1 MKAGLRRA
9 GRRCT
14 LALFCASLAGL
25 TACDGLQTLPPTI
38 TPVDAESLKDAYRI
52 GSDDSLQIFVWRQ
65 PELST
70 SVSVR
75 PDGRITIPL
84 IEDLPATGK
93 TPTEL
98 ARDVEKALGTYI
110 QDPIVTVIVRG
121 FVGPYEDRIRIVG
134 EAQRPQTLS
143 YRSTMT
149 LLDVM
154 IAVGGI
160 TDFAAGNRATLTRT
174 IAGKSQTYRLLLDDL
189 LRDGDLSANVR
200 IFPGDVIV
208 IPEAWF

>member
-1 MKAGLRRA
+1 MIDRNFVKVAIVAVVAIAVTACSGLR
-9 GRRCT
+9 
-14 LALFCASLAGL
+14 
-25 TACDGLQTLPPTI
+25 TLPTAKL
-38 TPVDAESLKDAYRI
+38 TDKSATSEYRI
-52 GSDDSLQIFVWRQ
+52 GSDDSLQIFIWRN

-98 ARDVEKALGTYI
+98 ARDIEKKLATYI
-110 QDPIVTVIVRG
+110 QDPIVTVIMQG
-121 FVGPYEDRIRIVG
+121 FVGPFQDRVRIVG
-134 EAQRPQTLS
+134 EAARPQALP

-154 IAVGGI
+154 IQVGGI
-160 TDFAAGNRATLTRT
+160 TDFAAGNRATVTRLVG
-174 IAGKSQTYRLLLDDL
+174 GKQKSYRLLLDDL
-189 LRDGDLSANVR
+189 LRDGNMAANVR
-200 IFPGDVIV
+200 IQPGDLIV